1 MIVRLIDERR
11 GNAVNCKAHCGRGR
25 LLLIMPVAVW
35 VSGWSWQPG
44 HNVWWLK
51 SLYWITETV
60 TQPWGIIT
68 HVVLCAWFLW
78 CLRFRLKAAVMLFAI
93 LLRQF

>member
-1 MIVRLIDERR
+1 MLSIAKRT
-11 GNAVNCKAHCGRGR
+11 AVGAG

-51 SLYWITETV
+51 SLYWVTETV

-78 CLRFRLKAAVMLFAI
+78 CLRFSSESCGNAVCDPGRGNFSRSGCEVLG
-93 LLRQF
+93 